1 MQLQLGSVCG
11 PVGGGLLSPHS
22 NTARQLRAGPGLKV
36 KESDLDRLKCT
47 EGQKTEK
54 QKQGDERAKNSLRQ
68 GEGGK
73 GVGGEVT
80 DADRHRFRSDR
91 RS

>member
-1 MQLQLGSVCG
+1 MWA
-11 PVGGGLLSPHS
+11 GGWGIVEPTLKHRSP
-22 NTARQLRAGPGLKV
+22 TPGPGLKV